1 MLDDGKGN
9 LYAKIYGEITNI
21 HVWTKAN
28 IDRYHIQISRKA
40 GDMNRCHTC
49 KAWATSH
56 SHPVYSHFQISSNIM
71 YVCIHYPTI
80 SCHNQAIILKGV
92 LIWDNLIV
100 PTKLWIKPSRVHYF
114 KDWTGCFDI
123 NIKHRDWLRVCIKA
137 VLGHSWD
144 LPIIQPRLRMTENHC
159 NPTATWLGLENGLNG
174 SLHFVQ
180 SQQKWLHNNKTKLF
194 PLALMCHHV
203 CLDPGR
209 TCNSL

>member
-1 MLDDGKGN
+1 M
-9 LYAKIYGEITNI
+9 
-21 HVWTKAN
+21 
-28 IDRYHIQISRKA
+28 SRMA
-40 GDMNRCHTC
+40 GDMNRRHTC
-49 KAWATSH
+49 KSLG
-56 SHPVYSHFQISSNIM
+56 HFPFSPSLLPFPNIFQY
-71 YVCIHYPTI
+71 YVCYIHYPTI

-194 PLALMCHHV
+194 PLALMCLHV

>member
-1 MLDDGKGN
+1 MGK
-9 LYAKIYGEITNI
+9 LLIFMHEARWTIT
-21 HVWTKAN
+21 
-28 IDRYHIQISRKA
+28 S
-40 GDMNRCHTC
+40 RCHVRLETWTGVTHA

-56 SHPVYSHFQISSNIM
+56 SHPVSSHFQISSNIM

-100 PTKLWIKPSRVHYF
+100 PTKLWIKPSRVHCF

-144 LPIIQPRLRMTENHC
+144 LPIIQPRLRMTENLC
-159 NPTATWLGLENGLNG
+159 NPTATWLG
-174 SLHFVQ
+174 FR
-180 SQQKWLHNNKTKLF
+180 KW
-194 PLALMCHHV
+194 
-203 CLDPGR
+203 
-209 TCNSL
+209 S